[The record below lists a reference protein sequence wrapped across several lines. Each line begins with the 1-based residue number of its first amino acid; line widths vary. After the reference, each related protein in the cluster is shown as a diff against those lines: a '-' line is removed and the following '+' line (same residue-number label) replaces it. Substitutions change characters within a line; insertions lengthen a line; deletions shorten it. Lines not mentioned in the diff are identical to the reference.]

1 MIRGARR
8 AGSAAPGAKRG
19 LVRVHG
25 AVAREIGLAIVSG
38 RLRPGQVL
46 DGEIE
51 ASARRKV
58 SRAAYREAMRILS
71 AKGLVHSRPR
81 TGTRVSEVV
90 DWNLLDPD
98 VLMWMF
104 SGIPRPEVIHGLFE
118 LRSVVEP
125 AAAALAA
132 TRRRETHLLEM
143 RRALDEMLKH
153 TLRAPEGRAADMAF
167 HAALL
172 AGTANPFIVS
182 LTNGVTA
189 AVNSLTEFKMRLA
202 KIDRDPVPD
211 HLRVYDA
218 IAARDAAAARDAMTR
233 LIRLA
238 VLDMPL
244 AQRPKF
250 ARMVEDKNTPPGP
263 RSGPGRNGKQ
273 QGSL

>member
-1 MIRGARR
+1 
-8 AGSAAPGAKRG
+8 
-19 LVRVHG
+19 VRVHG

-81 TGTRVSEVV
+81 TGTRVSELI

-98 VLMWMF
+98 VLTWMF
-104 SGIPRPEVIHGLFE
+104 SGVPRPEVIHGLFE
-118 LRSVVEP
+118 LRSLVEP

-132 TRRRETHLLEM
+132 TRRRETHLVEM
-143 RRALDEMLKH
+143 QRALEEMARH
-153 TLRAPEGRAADMAF
+153 TLHSPDGRTADMAF

-172 AGTANPFIVS
+172 ASTANPFIIS

-189 AVNSLTEFKMRLA
+189 AVNALTEFKARLA

-211 HLRVYDA
+211 HFRVYDA
-218 IAARDAAAARDAMTR
+218 IAARDATAARDAMTK

-238 VLDMPL
+238 VLDMPH

-250 ARMVEDKNTPPGP
+250 ARMVDEEIPPGP
-263 RSGPGRNGKQ
+263 RSGPRRNGM
-273 QGSL
+273 